1 MAEHP
6 LLKDGEQLD
15 DLQNGYFIIQGDS
28 NFRYGMDAVLLADYA
43 QAGKNDRILDMCTG
57 TGIVPLLLAARG
69 WGREIAGMEIQEKSA
84 DMAKRSVRINGLQDR
99 IHIIRGDIREAASF
113 FDAASFDIVTC
124 NPPYMIGGH
133 GLKNP
138 DPEMAAARHEIYCTF
153 RDVAG
158 QAARLLA
165 PHGYF
170 YLIHRPFR
178 LAEIMDTLR
187 EFHLEPKK
195 MRLVYPF
202 VDKEP
207 NLVLIAARRDGRARL
222 EVEKPLIV
230 YEKPGVYTDDIRAIY
245 GDGR

>member
-1 MAEHP
+1 MPEHP
-6 LLKDGEQLD
+6 LLREDEQLD
-15 DLQNGYFIIQGDS
+15 DLQNGYFIIQGDK

-43 QAGKNDRILDMCTG
+43 AAGPDDRILDMCTG
-57 TGIVPLLLAARG
+57 TGIVPILLAARG
-69 WGREIAGMEIQEKSA
+69 RGKEITGLEIQEKSA
-84 DMAKRSVRINGLQDR
+84 DMAERSVRINHLQDR
-99 IHIIRGDIREAASF
+99 IRIIRGDIREAASF

-138 DPEMAAARHEIYCTF
+138 DPGMAAARHEIFCTF
-153 RDVAG
+153 RDVAM
-158 QAARLLA
+158 QAAYLLA

-195 MRLVYPF
+195 MRLVYPY
-202 VDKEP
+202 VDREP
-207 NLVLIAARRDGRARL
+207 NLVLIEARRDGRPRL